1 MAAWA
6 ADTGS
11 PAKQGGETSL
21 IGNFCRVPVLL
32 GLALCAGQ
40 ALAQQPTPQQAS
52 AIKSSCRGDYMNVCA
67 SVPTGGMAALQC
79 LQQHSGQVSAGCQ
92 SALAAVSAPGGQP
105 AMPPGTAPA
114 VMPAPMPAP
123 GPMPMRAELR
133 LLRADCG
140 ADYQRY
146 CSWVQ
151 PGGGRAIGCLVSH
164 GPQLRPACRSAL
176 REAAARYR

>member
-1 MAAWA
+1 LINKFHGRLALAA
-6 ADTGS
+6 
-11 PAKQGGETSL
+11 
-21 IGNFCRVPVLL
+21 
-32 GLALCAGQ
+32 LALCFGQ

-52 AIKSSCRGDYMNVCA
+52 AIKSACRGDYMSVCS

-92 SALAAVSAPGGQP
+92 SALAAVTPGSSQMPQAGPSAPP
-105 AMPPGTAPA
+105 AAMPVPRPLPT
-114 VMPAPMPAP
+114 P
-123 GPMPMRAELR
+123 GPMPPRAELR

-140 ADYQRY
+140 VDYQRY

-164 GPQLRPACRSAL
+164 GPQLQPVCRSAL
-176 REAAARYR
+176 RAAAARFR